1 MDSSSSSKDLKT
13 HALLHF
19 SMETIT
25 VRAVIEVLGKPKEHV
40 EESLRG
46 YLDKIKADERYTVTE
61 SEVAAIKKQ
70 DDSEMW
76 MNFGELEFT
85 TDKLENVT
93 TFCFDYMPSIIEVI
107 KPTDIAFN
115 NSDLTHFLNDLQA
128 RLHQVDMVAKEVS
141 MQNKQLQQNTA
152 SLLKNYIQIL
162 LSKKGLTLLQL
173 SQLTGV
179 KEQTIGDYLDRLIDS
194 KKVDLDGEVYS
205 LVKKE

>member
-1 MDSSSSSKDLKT
+1 
-13 HALLHF
+13 
-19 SMETIT
+19 
-25 VRAVIEVLGKPKEHV
+25 
-40 EESLRG
+40 
-46 YLDKIKADERYTVTE
+46 
-61 SEVAAIKKQ
+61 
-70 DDSEMW
+70 MW

-152 SLLKNYIQIL
+152 SLLKIIF
-162 LSKKGLTLLQL
+162 KFF
-173 SQLTGV
+173 
-179 KEQTIGDYLDRLIDS
+179 
-194 KKVDLDGEVYS
+194 
-205 LVKKE
+205 